1 MNFVKRG
8 KQECPKCKAMR
19 ETVIENCFV
28 DAYKILCSNK
38 GDIVNKFITRI
49 NSIITE
55 NSSSKL
61 IENIE
66 TEKEK
71 LKSKMN
77 KLMEHFLMKTIS
89 NHYLLKLE
97 KKDCQKE
104 DFIKK

>member
-38 GDIVNKFITRI
+38 GNIVNKFITRI

-66 TEKEK
+66 IEKEK

-77 KLMEHFLMKTIS
+77 KLIDLSLENAIDRDIFLG
-89 NHYLLKLE
+89 E
-97 KKDCQKE
+97 KKKCK
-104 DFIKK
+104 IKSNN